1 MPAVADSFFQSVY
14 LEGTPPWDIG
24 RPQADLARLVDTGA
38 VTGNVLDA
46 GCGTGE
52 NALYAASLGLEV
64 TGIDAA
70 PAAIATARRKADA
83 RGVAVTF
90 AVGDVLDLGAYA
102 GAFDSTIDCGCFH
115 VFGDADRERYARA
128 AHLALREQGRLF
140 LMCFSDQV
148 PGDWGPRRVSQAE
161 LRDAFRDGWRV
172 DAIGDAHFEVTL
184 EEGSIHAWLA
194 FLTRL

>member
-1 MPAVADSFFQSVY
+1 MGDSFFQSVY

-24 RPQADLARLVDTGA
+24 RPQPDLARLVDAGAITGE
-38 VTGNVLDA
+38 VLDA

-70 PAAIATARRKADA
+70 PAAIEVARRKADS
-83 RGVAVTF
+83 RGIAVTF

-102 GAFDSTIDCGCFH
+102 GRFDSIIDCGCFH
-115 VFGDADRERYARA
+115 VFDDTDRERYVRA
-128 AHLALREQGRLF
+128 AHLALRAHGRLF

-148 PGDWGPRRVSQAE
+148 PGDSGPRRVSQAE
-161 LRDAFRDGWRV
+161 LRDAFRDGWRF
-172 DAIGDAHFEVTL
+172 DAITDARFEVTR
-184 EEGSIHAWLA
+184 EEGSVHAWLA